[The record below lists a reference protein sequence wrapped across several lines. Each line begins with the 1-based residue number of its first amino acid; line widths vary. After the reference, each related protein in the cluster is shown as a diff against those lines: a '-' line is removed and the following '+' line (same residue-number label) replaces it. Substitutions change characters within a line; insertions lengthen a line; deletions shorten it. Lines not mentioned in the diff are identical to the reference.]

1 MRRIYYTL
9 ALIPLVFHQKFRQLV
24 EAPVPTFFVR
34 LHLLFVREQ
43 RVRQQHLGCFASF
56 VELHRHAGRLIQL
69 PPVPALAFLP
79 AVVFLIVFPHVP
91 HGRLIGTVA
100 VLICAVLGS
109 LGLWKLALGA
119 VQKPWGIFNVLNVGA
134 LVVLLVIAAY
144 TGLFLALMTLK
155 L

>member
-1 MRRIYYTL
+1 MTL
-9 ALIPLVFHQKFRQLV
+9 SAKQRERNFLIGAPL
-24 EAPVPTFFVR
+24 A
-34 LHLLFVREQ
+34 
-43 RVRQQHLGCFASF
+43 
-56 VELHRHAGRLIQL
+56 II
-69 PPVPALAFLP
+69 PALAFLP